1 MKKYFSFFLI
11 ADKPTDSYISLR
23 APCIKALTFSGY
35 RQLMGEQLYGLSV
48 RNLQDLENQ
57 LEMSLQ
63 GVRIKKVKCFLNS
76 HENEWNGS
84 KFACL
89 CNLIKDQAE
98 H

>member
-1 MKKYFSFFLI
+1 M
-11 ADKPTDSYISLR
+11 
-23 APCIKALTFSGY
+23 
-35 RQLMGEQLYGLSV
+35 MGEQLYGLSV

-63 GVRIKKVKCFLNS
+63 GVRMKKVKCLLNS
-76 HENEWNGS
+76 LDNEGNGS

-89 CNLIKDQAE
+89 INLITDQTE